1 MTISEQIKILCVR
14 NNISV
19 SELARRL
26 GTSPQNF
33 NGKMQRESL
42 SVVDMERIAKVTG
55 TIFRR
60 EFGVSNGETIG
71 RNMENTTRTMMSS
84 PCSLCRGAGHQAE
97 EGGTECG
104 HWSGFRACLSKAMKV
119 RVSQFLRSQR
129 RVPLWMA

>member
-60 EFGVSNGETIG
+60 EFVLSNGETI
-71 RNMENTTRTMMSS
+71 
-84 PCSLCRGAGHQAE
+84 
-97 EGGTECG
+97 
-104 HWSGFRACLSKAMKV
+104 
-119 RVSQFLRSQR
+119 
-129 RVPLWMA
+129 